1 MDIMKYV
8 AYTAG
13 ALFIVLGIA
22 ILADYFMQNVLTQFR
37 IMFGVVLVLY
47 GIFRIVITIFK
58 KNITSG
64 M

>member
-8 AYTAG
+8 AYTVG

-22 ILADYFMQNVLTQFR
+22 VLTDYFMQGVLTQFR
-37 IMFGVVLVLY
+37 IMFGIVLVLY
-47 GIFRIVITIFK
+47 GIFRIVVTLFK